1 MKNKIGQKI
10 FLLLFSLG
18 LTFFVLEII
27 VRAIDKSPHQDIYTR
42 DPNTSLL
49 ILKPEQEFVVK
60 QECFENKIISNSF
73 GFNSREYDIKK
84 PDDVFRIV
92 IVGDSFVESN
102 QIPLA
107 NTFFTKLEEKLN
119 SQEDKQY
126 KYEIIPFGISSH
138 GTYLNLIYLK
148 EYAMQ
153 YQPDLIIDAF
163 LVANDVTDDFV
174 KLNPS
179 DQFDQNGNIIL
190 SLPELPE
197 TNFKTKI
204 KSTIKNIFKKSALIM
219 FSYEKYLAQQSS
231 SIIAED
237 DVELDK
243 QVFLSEYS
251 QEWQQAWDNQ
261 EKFLAEFQN
270 IAIANNI
277 DFLLLSLTE
286 AYRVHDNLFDELDE
300 KYKNQEIFDY
310 NKPETILQEI
320 ADEHKFSYLA
330 LYPAFK
336 KRAQN
341 TTESTVWSCDGHWNE
356 LGHDWAS
363 DIIYGYLTDNIH
375 LINR

>member
-1 MKNKIGQKI
+1 
-10 FLLLFSLG
+10 LLLFSLG

-197 TNFKTKI
+197 PNFKTKI